1 MRCSTQSCGLEQKE
15 DDKRGGES
23 KRKAFRKF
31 SVKNQ
36 QYVYLS
42 GECGAVTRHFVDA
55 CGPAL

>member
-1 MRCSTQSCGLEQKE
+1 MIK
-15 DDKRGGES
+15 GGES

-36 QYVYLS
+36 QHVYLS

>member
-1 MRCSTQSCGLEQKE
+1 MWIGAGLEKE
-15 DDKRGGES
+15 DNKRGKKS

-36 QYVYLS
+36 QHVYLS
-42 GECGAVTRHFVDA
+42 GECGAVTFHFVDA